1 MGKTGLVVI
10 SLVAVAIFAA
20 MPASGEEPATEEP
33 DKALQPIDDKVT
45 QGALRV
51 RQADNSV
58 VECPLK
64 HTDVAADVSGFIARV
79 KVTQTFYN
87 PFKDKIEAVY
97 VFPLPHGSA
106 VDDMTMVIGDRRIVG
121 LIRKRDTARAIYE
134 QAIAQG
140 RTAALLE
147 QERPNIFVQSVGNID
162 PGQEIRIEISYL
174 DVLEYDMG
182 EYTFH
187 FPMVVGPRFNPPG
200 SAGGIGAAP
209 VGAPGASG
217 QKTEIEYMK
226 PGQRNGHDIA
236 LSLNLNAGVPVRD
249 LRSTSHNAEVMQVD
263 AARATAKLLPAD
275 SIPNKD
281 FVVKYKVAG
290 EKPEMALLAH
300 NLGEGSDG
308 YFMLM
313 IQPRLDDELKQAPP
327 REVCFLIDVSGS
339 MRGRPTEQ
347 VKQTMEQFFK
357 LSKPDD
363 TIQVVTFAGQANA
376 LFEKYVPATQANVE
390 KALDFTRSIQSGGGT
405 MMLDGIK
412 KVVEEP
418 VAPDRVR
425 IVIMLTDGYIG
436 NEKQIIDEVDRRC
449 GDQIRFWAVGIGN
462 SVNRFLIDG
471 VARQGGGMGKVLGL
485 GDNPAELVPEIVERI
500 HRAQL
505 SNIRIDWNSLGVYDI
520 YPMRVPELWA
530 GRPVVLYGK
539 FYEAGREVI
548 MINGLVEGKPI
559 SYPLEVALPDAEA
572 AHSVLA
578 PVWARKKIEDLSYQM
593 MGSEVQELVDEITDT
608 ALTYRLMSQYTS
620 FVAVDEKD
628 LGTLREPATPPRRV
642 TVPVPMPDGV
652 SFSGVFDGE
661 EQVLEDR
668 RSDALPLAGAKQVL
682 GRMNAPMEM
691 EQSGR
696 AYRFGGGM
704 AVEKAK
710 EVSAFAM
717 AAPSR
722 EAARPALPPA
732 AIHSFYS
739 TLGGAGRSRSLLR
752 AEAGEAMD
760 GAIAAPGTAIELRK
774 AFKVQYENK
783 PLGEVL
789 ESLSKVSG
797 TKIVMDEDI
806 RDAAAKM
813 PVHLNSGDREVPLS
827 TALMWIQQRTGYGFI
842 VKDGIVHVQ
851 KGAWQLAEECRVA
864 AAEAV
869 KAGKLAEAVSLLRK
883 ACMLAGSDSDY
894 RVRNIGQV
902 ALNGL
907 LGTREAAV
915 NAQIEEL
922 PDLKKQLDLVLE
934 HTSLTEAI
942 AAIGKAAGIEINVI
956 DGSLDDVRELL
967 EIKDLD
973 VVYLDLRNATVAESL
988 CWLLDPFQLD
998 WAVDGKRIA
1007 VGTSRRLAADAPAPW
1022 VYTIAELCVP
1032 LEDEFG
1038 EDKEANRKLVQD
1050 SREEVLACIKA
1061 VIDPAKVREL
1071 DFDRIMVDGTA
1082 AEHQGVGSLLAALR
1096 SGKQL
1101 EALPQAA
1108 AAIAAKTARRYAAR
1122 AELRAGRIAANERAA
1137 VSDALREY
1145 SWKLMADGLAGT
1157 ADRETLAWL
1166 SYAWNH
1172 AECGNA
1178 IKRDS
1183 SLSARGLWTVAASA
1197 RLLPEN
1203 AAVQALAK
1211 KAAQLAVAA
1220 PAAPGVQGQTAL
1232 LQQILAVRDLAA
1244 VGIQAPAFDDK
1255 FIASARA
1262 ALDKADQGG
1271 AAVASALLDDL
1282 DAKQRDELAAKLKA
1296 AVESVH
1302 GDDAVV
1308 LFALACRRAG
1318 GEAWA
1323 RFRSDIRLEL
1333 IQRVRPGGDAL
1344 LITNRLSAPALALVK

>member
-10 SLVAVAIFAA
+10 ALVAVAIFAA
-20 MPASGEEPATEEP
+20 APASGEQTDAEEA

-263 AARATAKLLPAD
+263 ATRAAAKLLPAD

-313 IQPRLDDELKQAPP
+313 IQPRLDDELAKAPP

-376 LFEKYVPATQANVE
+376 LFEKYLPATQANVE
-390 KALDFTRSIQSGGGT
+390 KALDFTRSIQGGGGT
-405 MMLDGIK
+405 MMIEGIK

-530 GRPVVLYGK
+530 GRPVVLHGK
-539 FYEAGREVI
+539 FYEAGRDVI
-548 MINGLVEGKPI
+548 MINGLIEGKPV

-572 AHSVLA
+572 AHNVLA

-652 SFSGVFDGE
+652 SFSGVFGPGE
-661 EQVLEDR
+661 MRMLVDELED
-668 RSDALPLAGAKQVL
+668 APLVIEKLAL
-682 GRMNAPMEM
+682 GRPMNAPMEM
-691 EQSGR
+691 EQSRR
-696 AYRFGGGM
+696 AYRFSGGGVAM
-704 AVEKAK
+704 EKAK
-710 EVSAFAM
+710 EGGGFTM
-717 AAPSR
+717 AAPSL
-722 EAARPALPPA
+722 APAPMAMPA
-732 AIHSFYS
+732 AGAYG
-739 TLGGAGRSRSLLR
+739 LRGGAGRSRSLLR
-752 AEAGEAMD
+752 AEAGDAMD
-760 GAIAAPGTAIELRK
+760 EGIAAPGTATELRK
-774 AFKVQYENK
+774 VLKVRYENK

-789 ESLSKVSG
+789 EALSKG
-797 TKIVMDEDI
+797 FDTKIVMDEDI

-813 PVHLNSGDREVPLS
+813 PVHLNSGDQEVPLS
-827 TALMWIQQRTGYGFI
+827 TALAWIQQGTGYGFT
-842 VKDGIVHVQ
+842 VKDGIVHLQ

-864 AAEAV
+864 AAAAV

-894 RVRNIGQV
+894 RARNIGQM
-902 ALNGL
+902 ALNDL
-907 LGTREAAV
+907 LSAREAVVA
-915 NAQIEEL
+915 AQIETL
-922 PDLKKQLDLVLE
+922 PDLKKQLDIVLE
-934 HTSLTEAI
+934 HTSLSEAI

-967 EIKDLD
+967 EIKYLD

-1007 VGTSRRLAADAPAPW
+1007 VGTSRRLATDAPAPW
-1022 VYTIAELCVP
+1022 VYTIAELSVP

-1038 EDKEANRKLVQD
+1038 EDKEANRKLLLD

-1061 VIDPAKVREL
+1061 VVDPAKVREL

-1082 AEHQGVGSLLAALR
+1082 ADHQGVGSLLAALR

-1122 AELRAGRIAANERAA
+1122 AEPRAGRIAANERAA
-1137 VSDALREY
+1137 VSDALRQY

-1178 IKRDS
+1178 IKADT
-1183 SLSARGLWTVAASA
+1183 SLSARALWTVAASA
-1197 RLLPEN
+1197 RLLPDN

-1220 PAAPGVQGQTAL
+1220 PAARGVQGQASL
-1232 LQQILAVRDLAA
+1232 LQHLLAVRDFGA
-1244 VGIQAPAFDDK
+1244 VGIKAPAFDDK
-1255 FIASARA
+1255 YIASARA
-1262 ALDKADQGG
+1262 ALDKAGQGG
-1271 AAVASALLDDL
+1271 AAVTSALLDDL
-1282 DAKQRDELAAKLKA
+1282 DAKQRDELAAKLREA
-1296 AVESVH
+1296 APAVR

-1323 RFRSDIRLEL
+1323 RFRSELRLEL